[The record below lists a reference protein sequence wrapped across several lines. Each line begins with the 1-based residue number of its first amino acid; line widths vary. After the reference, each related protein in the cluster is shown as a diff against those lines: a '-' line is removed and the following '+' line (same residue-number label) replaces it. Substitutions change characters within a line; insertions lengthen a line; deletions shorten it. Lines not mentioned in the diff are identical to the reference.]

1 MTVNINSDDV
11 KLFEENG
18 FTKEQVGATVNHYR
32 EQGLS
37 DDAIQAKMNDRLNQ
51 FRGQEP
57 TLPLVQMDENG
68 NNTVLQGGVSKN
80 IDLTPS
86 GIADGVALNTLS
98 ALGAPLYALKN
109 KQSLPQAFQD
119 VKNQYVESRND
130 IEEQYPNLKRDRER
144 TNAQFDFGTY
154 MLLPG
159 PKGTGIGKQMLNSAL
174 QGGIIAG
181 AESTKNNGLGVQNLK
196 DAALG
201 AGIGAAL
208 PPMFKAG
215 GAVVKGGVDL
225 AKKAGKGFAERIAH
239 LKPSTIERAVQP
251 DSVALDLNED
261 AAQNL
266 LMNTTEDIQRG
277 YKNLLDKAGQNIQYA
292 AMRLP
297 ENRGVWASTLK
308 DSLDDIYAGYST
320 GTNKALNPAYN
331 NAGDIYS
338 DINSLIEAG
347 AVDGRISAPNLNDI
361 MNNIKNYPIEWNKT
375 TSKDRQQILK
385 QIYNDYSRRLGN
397 LSPELRKA
405 NKAYSELAKFDDNEG
420 VRQII
425 NPNVI
430 KGENIDSAS
439 RALKN
444 YNSTVTKGNTNRNIQ
459 DLEKILVKNG
469 NEPFIGKIDDV
480 NAAMNMLTGPATG
493 VNFLGARDLAAMAL
507 RPVLRGIRA
516 TNKIKANLPASTVAN
531 INALREGVPQGLYKL
546 LIQGVGRS
554 AGSKK

>member
-1 MTVNINSDDV
+1 MTVNINPDDV

-18 FTKEQVGATVNHYR
+18 FSKEQVGATVNHYR

-37 DDAIQAKMNDRLNQ
+37 DDDIQIKMNNRLA
-51 FRGQEP
+51 E
-57 TLPLVQMDENG
+57 LKG
-68 NNTVLQGGVSKN
+68 NNLAVPQNDDNTVLQGGVTKN
-80 IDLTPS
+80 VNLTPS
-86 GIADGVALNTLS
+86 GLAEGAALNTLS
-98 ALGAPLYALKN
+98 AIGAPIKAIKD
-109 KQSLPQAFQD
+109 KQNLPQAFND
-119 VKNQYVESRND
+119 VKNNLLKNRESMENL
-130 IEEQYPNLKRDRER
+130 YPNLKRDRER
-144 TNAQFDFGTY
+144 NNAVFDFGTY

-159 PKGTGIGKQMLNSAL
+159 LKGSGMGKQMLNTAL
-174 QGGIIAG
+174 QGGVIAG

-196 DAALG
+196 DATLG
-201 AGIGAAL
+201 AGIGAVL
-208 PPMFKAG
+208 PPTIKVG

-251 DSVALDLNED
+251 DSIALDLNED

-266 LMNTTEDIQRG
+266 LMNTTEDIQ
-277 YKNLLDKAGQNIQYA
+277 KNYQNLMDKAGQEVNYA
-292 AMRLP
+292 ALRLP
-297 ENRGVWASTLK
+297 EERGVWASSLQ
-308 DSLDDIYAGYST
+308 DSLNDIYSGYST

-331 NAGDIYS
+331 NAGDIYN
-338 DINSLIEAG
+338 DINSLIKAG
-347 AVDGRISAPNLNDI
+347 AVNGRISAPNLNDI

-425 NPNVI
+425 KPDIIRN
-430 KGENIDSAS
+430 ESIDSAS

-469 NEPFIGKIDDV
+469 YEPFIGKIDDV

-507 RPVLRGIRA
+507 RPVLRGIRE
-516 TNKIKANLPASTVAN
+516 TNKIKAKLPASTVAN
-531 INALREGVPQGLYKL
+531 INALREVVPQGLYKL
-546 LIQGVGRS
+546 LIQGAGRS